1 MGFPR
6 VTNLGVFTAAGP
18 TPYVVTDGNA
28 TTYQVTLS
36 GVTTK
41 VDLDFEESL
50 DAVNW
55 WSDDDSKKVNLTNGT
70 YGHKHTNS
78 AVPFARVNI
87 KSIDVGASVTVKV
100 AQDD

>member
-6 VTNLGVFTAAGP
+6 VTDLGSFTAAGP

-28 TTYQVTLS
+28 TTYQVVLS

-41 VDLDFEESL
+41 VDLRYEESL

-55 WSDDDSKKVNLTNGT
+55 FTDDDSKKLNLTNGT

-78 AVPFARVNI
+78 AVPYVRVNI
-87 KSIDVGASVTVKV
+87 ISMDVGASVAVKI

>member
-6 VTNLGVFTAAGP
+6 VTNLGTFTSAGP

-28 TTYQVTLS
+28 TTYQIVLTN
-36 GVTTK
+36 VATK
-41 VDLDFEESL
+41 VDLEFEESL

-55 WSDDDSKKVNLTNGT
+55 FSDDDSKKTNLSNGT
-70 YGHKHTNS
+70 YGHKHVNS
-78 AVPFARVNI
+78 AVPFVRVNI
-87 KSIDVGASVTVKV
+87 VSMDVGALVAVKI

>member
-6 VTNLGVFTAAGP
+6 VTNLGTFTTTGA

-28 TTYQVTLS
+28 TTYQVVLT
-36 GVTTK
+36 GVSTK
-41 VDLDFEESL
+41 VDLHFEESL
-50 DAVNW
+50 DAINW
-55 WSDDDSKKVNLTNGT
+55 WTDDSSKKTNLNNGT

-78 AVPFARVNI
+78 AVPFVRVNI
-87 KSIDVGASVTVKV
+87 ISMDVGASAAIKI

>member
-6 VTNLGVFTAAGP
+6 VTNLGSFTTVGA

-28 TTYQVTLS
+28 TTYQVTLT

-50 DAVNW
+50 DAINW
-55 WSDDDSKKVNLTNGT
+55 FSDDSSKKTNLTNGT
-70 YGHKHTNS
+70 YGHKHVNS
-78 AVPFARVNI
+78 AVPFVRVNI
-87 KSIDVGASVTVKV
+87 KSIDVGATAAIKV

>member
-6 VTNLGVFTAAGP
+6 VTDLGAFAAVGA

-28 TTYQVTLS
+28 TTYQVVLT

-41 VDLDFEESL
+41 VDLHFEESL
-50 DAVNW
+50 DAINW
-55 WSDDDSKKVNLTNGT
+55 WTDDDSKKLNLTNGA

-78 AVPFARVNI
+78 AVPFVRVRI
-87 KSIDVGASVTVKV
+87 LSIDAGASVAVKV

>member
-1 MGFPR
+1 MSFPR
-6 VTNLGVFTAAGP
+6 VTDLGTFTAVGA

-28 TTYQVTLS
+28 TTYQVVLT

-50 DAVNW
+50 DASNW
-55 WSDDDSKKVNLTNGT
+55 WSDDGSKKTNLTNGA
-70 YGHKHTNS
+70 YGHKHTSS
-78 AVPFARVNI
+78 AVPFVRVNI
-87 KSIDVGASVTVKV
+87 KSIDVGASVAIKV

>member
-6 VTNLGVFTAAGP
+6 VTTLGTFTAAGP

-28 TTYQVTLS
+28 TTYQVVLS

-41 VDLDFEESL
+41 ADLHFEESL
-50 DAVNW
+50 DAINW
-55 WSDDDSKKVNLTNGT
+55 WSDSESKKLNLTNGI

-78 AVPFARVNI
+78 AVPYVRVNI
-87 KSIDVGASVTVKV
+87 INLDAGASVAVKI